1 MRLGLFSS
9 LAALLAGSG
18 LAIGQAPETFVV
30 PAHVAPAA
38 PQKAPR
44 GLLRPAS
51 HTTVMQQPA
60 PALQPV
66 PAPVVQPAPIAA
78 LDVTTAPMV
87 PDIADAPIYESQ
99 MYRTWAKAEY
109 LLWRFGSVLLPSF
122 QADVASGN
130 IVIFR
135 RLLTIDATLPNGFVN
150 TDQAINLP
158 VNVTVDM
165 GLPGGQ
171 NADLRDQPGYRFTAG
186 WWVDSSQEWGW
197 EASFFW
203 LWNRDVG
210 FTNGLNLIGQTVQLP
225 QEFDQTQTTVTTS
238 PGGDSNSETITSPLF
253 VAADVNVSLIGR
265 ASNQI
270 WGVEA
275 NARRRLAY
283 FGPASF
289 DLIGGV
295 RFIKIK
301 QETSVAESIIV
312 SPTAG
317 AGQGTVLFND
327 AGQPVG
333 IAEQPEDQLFPSTA
347 TLLGTVA
354 STIFDSISVKNDYYL
369 AQIGGSFEWDI
380 SERFYVAGYGKL
392 GFGGVRQSASLVG
405 VRTQTFTPSPNQND
419 AVTPGSSIP
428 AGFNGIGGTGTGA
441 AVTGGLLVAPQD
453 NGTERTV
460 DRIAFVPEMNISMGW
475 RATPGLSFLV
485 GYNVIH
491 FSNVAKVGNITTD
504 APVST
509 AINFGEQR
517 VAQQVVQ
524 PGFRIGGQKSNLQ
537 GISLAAEF
545 RY

>member
-9 LAALLAGSG
+9 LAALLAGGG

-66 PAPVVQPAPIAA
+66 PGPVVQPATISA
-78 LDVTTAPMV
+78 LDVTTAPLV
-87 PDIADAPIYESQ
+87 PDVCDAPIYESQ
-99 MYRTWAKAEY
+99 MYRCWAKAEY
-109 LLWRFGSVLLPSF
+109 ILWRFGSVLLPSF
-122 QADVASGN
+122 QSDVASGN
-130 IVIFR
+130 IVVFSR
-135 RLLTIDATLPNGFVN
+135 SLTIDSLLGPTSTIDRAFN
-150 TDQAINLP
+150 IP
-158 VNVTVDM
+158 VSVTVDM

-171 NADLRDQPGYRFTAG
+171 NADLRDQPGCRVTAG
-186 WWVDSSQEWGW
+186 WWVDSAQEWGW

-203 LWNRDVG
+203 LANVDVG
-210 FTNGLNLIGQTVQLP
+210 FTNGVNLIGQTVQLES
-225 QEFDQTQTTVTTS
+225 QFDQTLTTVTTS
-238 PGGDSNSETITSPLF
+238 PGGDTNSETITSPLF
-253 VAADVNVSLIGR
+253 VAADVNTQLVGR
-265 ASNQI
+265 ASNQV

-275 NARRRLAY
+275 SARRRLAY

-295 RFIKIK
+295 RFIEIK
-301 QETSVAESIIV
+301 QEASVLETIV
-312 SPTAG
+312 LSPTAG
-317 AGQGTVLFND
+317 AGQGVVDFDPVT
-327 AGQPVG
+327 GQPVG
-333 IAEQPEDQLFPSTA
+333 IVGQPADQLFLSTA
-347 TLLGTVA
+347 TLLGTV
-354 STIFDSISVKNDYYL
+354 STVLFDSISVKNDYYL

-380 SERFYVAGYGKL
+380 SERFFVAGVGKL
-392 GFGGVRQSASLVG
+392 GFGGVRQTASLVG
-405 VRTQTFTPSPNQND
+405 LRTQTFTPN
-419 AVTPGSSIP
+419 P
-428 AGFNGIGGTGTGA
+428 AQAAAGEPLPPGFNNIGGSGTAA

-453 NGTERTV
+453 NGVERTV
-460 DRIAFVPEMNISMGW
+460 DRIAFVPEANISMGW
-475 RATPGLSFLV
+475 RCSPGLSFMV

-509 AINFGEQR
+509 TVNFGEQR
-517 VAQQVVQ
+517 VTQQVVQ
-524 PGFRIGGQKSNLQ
+524 PGFRFGGQKSNLQ
-537 GISLAAEF
+537 GISLAAEL